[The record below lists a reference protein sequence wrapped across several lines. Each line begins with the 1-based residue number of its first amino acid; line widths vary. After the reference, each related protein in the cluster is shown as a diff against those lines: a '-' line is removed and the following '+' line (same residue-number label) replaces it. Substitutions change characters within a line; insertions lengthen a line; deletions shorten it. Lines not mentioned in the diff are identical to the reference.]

1 MSSEETSILA
11 RSVEPTQPIQINEAI
26 PRDGQALVIQT
37 HITIVTKSIVTIQP
51 CIIPSNNKPK
61 IVISINILPQSE
73 TPSQDGIINMAQIIR
88 WEPPPV

>member
-61 IVISINILPQSE
+61 IVISINKNSYTFAWVFSSSE
-73 TPSQDGIINMAQIIR
+73 KTHALFA
-88 WEPPPV
+88 WF